1 MGTNTIFFS
10 PEIVSRREE
19 ATVEDILLEEVDAI
33 VLELVVILV
42 VKVVLTREVELKFE
56 GVTLSDKEFARY

>member
-1 MGTNTIFFS
+1 
-10 PEIVSRREE
+10 
-19 ATVEDILLEEVDAI
+19 VEDILLEEVDAI